1 MDIMRIHEMK
11 ETLTEWAKN
20 ELEKGKEC
28 VCTEEM
34 GQVIDMIK
42 DLASAEKDCYEAKY
56 YKSIVE
62 AMEEATE
69 GRAGYDNWRYASGR
83 FAPKGH
89 GHMVGWTTPYV
100 DPYMMQMGPDSTP
113 YRMGYYEDQ
122 MRDRDMKDADRMGY
136 GGRYSMNSRGTPT
149 GGRMYHSSAYDNYQ
163 MHKRHYTE
171 THDPSHKMKMEESA
185 KEQLDETVDTMKDI
199 WADADPMLRKKM
211 REELSKLISE
221 MPA

>member
-11 ETLTEWAKN
+11 ETLTEWAKD
-20 ELEKGKEC
+20 ELGKGKEC

-56 YKSIVE
+56 YKSIVK

-83 FAPKGH
+83 FAPTGH
-89 GHMVGWTTPYV
+89 GHFVGWTTPYV
-100 DPYMMQMGPDSTP
+100 DPYDEP
-113 YRMGYYEDQ
+113 YRMGYHD
-122 MRDRDMKDADRMGY
+122 DRMWDKDMKDADRMGY
-136 GGRYSMNSRGTPT
+136 GGRYSMNSKGMPT
-149 GGRMYHSSAYDNYQ
+149 GGRRTYHSDPYERYQ
-163 MHKRHYTE
+163 MYKRNYTE
-171 THDPSHKMKMEESA
+171 THDPSHKEKMDESA
-185 KEQLDETVDTMKDI
+185 KEQLDETVETMKDI
-199 WADADPMLRKKM
+199 WADADPHLRKKM
-211 REELSKLISE
+211 RDELTKLISE